1 MNRKSASL
9 VLLHHLSLHPDV
21 AASLQADLNSAL
33 VTRSTLAQSRE
44 QVGDVVPRMAVKTG
58 AQSLLVE
65 VVSNQTDAAAEDE
78 KTVEDTHVEV
88 VLGLLGG
95 EGAAV
100 AEQVD
105 EAHSNTAIHV
115 EDQVVFLGGGDGFD
129 SDGIVEEFMGGEVLH
144 DELFDELDPEI
155 GIGTRLDTVTDT
167 GN

>member
-1 MNRKSASL
+1 
-9 VLLHHLSLHPDV
+9 VLLHHLSLHPDI
-21 AASLQADLNSAL
+21 ATSLQADLNSAL
-33 VTRSTLAQSRE
+33 VTRSTLAQGWE
-44 QVGDVVPRMAVKTG
+44 QVSDVVPRMAVKTG

-105 EAHSNTAIHV
+105 EAHRNTAIHV